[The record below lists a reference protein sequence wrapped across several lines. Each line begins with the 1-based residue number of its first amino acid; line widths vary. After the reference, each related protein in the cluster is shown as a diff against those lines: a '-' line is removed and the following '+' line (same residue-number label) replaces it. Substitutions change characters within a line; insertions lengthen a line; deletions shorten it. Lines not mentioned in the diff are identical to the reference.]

1 MLAIS
6 CSQLSMLKIVVRQM
20 SLNSNQQT
28 KSDFENS
35 VTTSV
40 FVVSSVVSWRSEQI
54 MIYVFTLKYEL
65 NIMPLIDK
73 KKRHEFREE
82 TVDSF
87 DIAP

>member
-1 MLAIS
+1 
-6 CSQLSMLKIVVRQM
+6 MLKIVVRQM

-40 FVVSSVVSWRSEQI
+40 FVVSFVVSWRSEQI

-65 NIMPLIDK
+65 NIIPLIDKK